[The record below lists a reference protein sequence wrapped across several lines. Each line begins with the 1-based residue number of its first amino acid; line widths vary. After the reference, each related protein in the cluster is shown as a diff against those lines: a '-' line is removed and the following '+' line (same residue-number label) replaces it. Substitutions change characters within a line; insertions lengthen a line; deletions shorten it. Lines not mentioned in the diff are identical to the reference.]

1 MNVRHQIEGLI
12 CRSRFCANRFQ
23 DRDGGVQI
31 GRRECRGGQLL
42 RCKQQAFGEVLN
54 AVQHAPLHNEV
65 STFGQTELSTIE
77 LHARS
82 TSKKRQAS
90 RVYNWEVDIMG
101 ASPRELSTRDFARRT
116 IKYPFRLCIK
126 YFFLVLTR
134 EQNRISRYEGYP
146 GIFRRK

>member
-1 MNVRHQIEGLI
+1 MKVRHQIGGLI

-31 GRRECRGGQLL
+31 GRRERCGGQLL

-65 STFGQTELSTIE
+65 STFGQTELSTVE

-82 TSKKRQAS
+82 TSKKRHATLACTIE
-90 RVYNWEVDIMG
+90 RYIIGIDI
-101 ASPRELSTRDFARRT
+101 
-116 IKYPFRLCIK
+116 I
-126 YFFLVLTR
+126 
-134 EQNRISRYEGYP
+134 
-146 GIFRRK
+146 